1 MLLRGGELLL
11 TCTNL
16 CLRVVE
22 LLLVLG
28 NLLHAVLKLRG
39 SGIQLLFAV
48 LDLGGGG
55 VNLGVRLVELGFCF
69 CKLGGGGE
77 RVGDRIH
84 GGHLAGQCAQC
95 GGECLLLLFGE
106 GGAVTGG
113 ENDLAGAAVGA
124 GEALCELVGELLG
137 LRSGHGEGVAE
148 LAVERGVGTRYT
160 GNDECPDEDDS
171 PCATG
176 GGFTDAV
183 EPCSHDSVL

>member
-1 MLLRGGELLL
+1 MLSTCGNLL
-11 TCTNL
+11 
-16 CLRVVE
+16 LRVVE
-22 LLLVLG
+22 LLLVVG
-28 NLLHAVLKLRG
+28 NLLRAVLKLRG
-39 SGIQLLFAV
+39 GGIQLLFAV
-48 LDLGGGG
+48 LNLGGGG
-55 VNLGVRLVELGFCF
+55 VNLGVRLVELGFRF

-77 RVGDRIH
+77 RVGDRVH

-95 GGECLLLLFGE
+95 GGERLLLLFGE

-113 ENDLAGAAVGA
+113 ENDLAGATVGA
-124 GEALCELVGELLG
+124 GEALGELVGELLG

-160 GNDECPDEDDS
+160 GNDERPDEDDS

-183 EPCSHDSVL
+183 EPCGHDSVL

>member
-1 MLLRGGELLL
+1 M
-11 TCTNL
+11 
-16 CLRVVE
+16 
-22 LLLVLG
+22 
-28 NLLHAVLKLRG
+28 
-39 SGIQLLFAV
+39 
-48 LDLGGGG
+48 
-55 VNLGVRLVELGFCF
+55 RLVELGFRF
-69 CKLGGGGE
+69 GKLGGGGE

-84 GGHLAGQCAQC
+84 GGYLAGQRTQR

-124 GEALCELVGELLG
+124 REALCELVGELLG

-160 GNDECPDEDDS
+160 GDNKCPGEDDS

-183 EPCSHDSVL
+183 EPCSHELFL

>member
-22 LLLVLG
+22 LLLVVS

-39 SGIQLLFAV
+39 GGVQLLFAV
-48 LDLGGGG
+48 LNLGRGGI
-55 VNLGVRLVELGFCF
+55 NLGVRLVKLGFRF
-69 CKLGGGGE
+69 CKLGGGSE

-106 GGAVTGG
+106 GGAFTGG
-113 ENDLAGAAVGA
+113 ENNLAGAAVGA

-137 LRSGHGEGVAE
+137 LRSGHEGVAE

-160 GNDECPDEDDS
+160 GDDEYPGEDDS
-171 PCATG
+171 PCAAG
-176 GGFTDAV
+176 GSFTDAV